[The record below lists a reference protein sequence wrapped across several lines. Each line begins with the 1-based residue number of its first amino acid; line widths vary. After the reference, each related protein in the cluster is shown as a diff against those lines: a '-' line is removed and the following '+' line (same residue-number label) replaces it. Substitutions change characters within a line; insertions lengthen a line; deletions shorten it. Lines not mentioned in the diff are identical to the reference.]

1 MPVRPSFSIDKESW
15 IIFKKE
21 VPEFESALEK
31 FALEVAE
38 MPIPVARLRFILNLL
53 SESDRKLQVYLNLAA
68 PPELTKQE
76 IIEFNCLLRKEREKL
91 ENTKYLEDFDKN
103 KLRKMPPLTS
113 SAKEDVLEMVLYAFP
128 DMTWDRN
135 EPFSFYTNSFYEVM
149 EMKEW
154 FRQYGI
160 KNEFYYLPEDNLH
173 AYLIKLV

>member
-1 MPVRPSFSIDKESW
+1 MPVRPSFNIDKESW
-15 IIFKKE
+15 ITFKRE
-21 VPEFESALEK
+21 IPEFEPALEK
-31 FALEVAE
+31 FASEVIDV
-38 MPIPVARLRFILNLL
+38 PLPVARLRFILNLL
-53 SESDRKLQVYLNLAA
+53 SESDRKLQVYLNLAT

-76 IIEFNCLLRKEREKL
+76 IIDFNCLLRKQREKL

-103 KLRKMPPLTS
+103 KLRKMPPVAS
-113 SAKEDVLEMVLYAFP
+113 KNKEDMIELICYAFP
-128 DMTWDRN
+128 NITWDRN